1 VIAMDRITEFLRK
14 GEGLGIEFKRCSGE
28 IEHDVF
34 ETICAFL
41 NRFGGDILL
50 GVENDGAVVG
60 VKGDATALRNNI
72 VNVVNDANVF
82 DPPFY
87 HDPRIVEYD
96 GRTLIHV
103 RVPVSGEMHAYKG
116 VVYDRNGDADVC
128 VRSVAAK
135 SLMLMRKQRIFTER
149 KIYPYVTKADLDL
162 SDLQRMRIRA
172 QNNTRGGRRHPWM
185 DMDDDQLLRSAKLI
199 GTDRETGKVG
209 FNLAAVMLFGTQ
221 DVIKDVCPAYVT
233 DALLRRV
240 NVDRYDDRDIVDV
253 NLIAAYDRLMDF
265 ARKHLPDPFFLEGDL
280 RISLR
285 EIIVREMV
293 SNVLIHREF
302 TSSRPARFI
311 IERDRMFV
319 ENACRAT
326 NGELVTPDTLEPD
339 PKNPIIAA
347 FFREIAYADQLG
359 SGVKN
364 LYKYAKAYGGSDPT
378 LQDGDML
385 TIAVSLEKLKDLIAK
400 GEDMVAPVV
409 AAADSEVAPTDS
421 QVAPTDSQV
430 APTGPEVAQKG
441 AEVAQRIQQ
450 VAPTDAQLAQRRAEV
465 AQRLVGKGRSDAIE
479 NTISVYAVLA
489 VNGDMSIAEIESR
502 TKLANRSIKNAFRL
516 LRLNGVIAREGGTY
530 GGKWVVLV

>member
-1 VIAMDRITEFLRK
+1 MVTVNRISKLLRN

-50 GVENDGAVVG
+50 GVENDGTVVG
-60 VKGDATALRNNI
+60 VKGDAAALRNNI

-87 HDPRIVEYD
+87 LDPRIVEYD

-116 VVYDRNGDADVC
+116 VVYDRNGDADVQ

-135 SLMLMRKQRIFTER
+135 GLMLMRKQRIFTER

-172 QNNTRGGRRHPWM
+172 QNNVRDGRRHPWM

-240 NVDRYDDRDIVDV
+240 NVGRYDDRDIVDV

-265 ARKHLPDPFFLEGDL
+265 VRKHLPDPFFLEGDV

-285 EIIVREMV
+285 EIIAREMV

-302 TSSRPARFI
+302 TSSRPARLI

-326 NGELVTPDTLEPD
+326 NGDVVTPSNIEPD

-364 LYKYAKAYGGSDPT
+364 LYRYAKAYGGADPVF
-378 LQDGDML
+378 QDGDVF
-385 TIAVSLEKLKDLIAK
+385 TISVSVEKLNDFMA
-400 GEDMVAPVV
+400 G
-409 AAADSEVAPTDS
+409 EVAPTGS
-421 QVAPTDSQV
+421 
-430 APTGPEVAQKG
+430 E
-441 AEVAQRIQQ
+441 
-450 VAPTDAQLAQRRAEV
+450 VAPTDAQLAQRKAEV
-465 AQRLVGKGRSDAIE
+465 ALRLLGKGRSDAIE
-479 NTISVYAVLA
+479 NAGSVYAVLA
-489 VNGDMSIAEIESR
+489 ANGDMSIAEIESQ
-502 TKLANRSIKNAFRL
+502 TKLSNRAIKNAFRL
-516 LRLNGVIAREGGTY
+516 LRLNGIIAREGGSY
-530 GGKWVVLV
+530 GGKWIVLI